1 MMGIAELI
9 NFAGV
14 IFVLLALLLL
24 ILVIRMHGRHREREG
39 RDGSGIAR
47 TTTRNGESGEIDDAG
62 T

>member
-1 MMGIAELI
+1 MGIAELI
-9 NFAGV
+9 IFAGV